1 MSLRHVLN
9 AVTKAVS
16 ELVLCSRGEVEDY
29 GVQTG
34 VKGVYQ
40 VGLSHQVVTLD
51 MNPTTHCR
59 TQNAGFWWKPAEY
72 PEPARW
78 YAGASAGRC
87 WAAKKGYRWSWHSRT
102 SRSGMECRRGLGK
115 SLNVQE
121 EEYWAEILWN
131 LHSIMI
137 GNLELHY
144 EDNTAVGKGQDPE
157 TTQANRV

>member
-51 MNPTTHCR
+51 MNPTTWVGHIVGPKTLVFDENQQS
-59 TQNAGFWWKPAEY
+59 TQSQLDGMQALLPADVGQPRKDTDEVGIA
-72 PEPARW
+72 EPAD
-78 YAGASAGRC
+78 
-87 WAAKKGYRWSWHSRT
+87 
-102 SRSGMECRRGLGK
+102 
-115 SLNVQE
+115 QE
-121 EEYWAEILWN
+121 WNAEE
-131 LHSIMI
+131 
-137 GNLELHY
+137 
-144 EDNTAVGKGQDPE
+144 D
-157 TTQANRV
+157 